1 MTSLSSQYLCD
12 GSSGNGSG
20 NQHALELLLL
30 HGVAESGHGLATK
43 QQRFSEPT

>member
-20 NQHALELLLL
+20 NRRVLELLLL
-30 HGVAESGHGLATK
+30 RGVAEGVTVA
-43 QQRFSEPT
+43 